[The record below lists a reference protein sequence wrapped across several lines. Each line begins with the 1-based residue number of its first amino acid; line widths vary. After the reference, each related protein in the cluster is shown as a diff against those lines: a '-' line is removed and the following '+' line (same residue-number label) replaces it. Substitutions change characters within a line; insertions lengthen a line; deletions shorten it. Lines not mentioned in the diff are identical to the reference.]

1 MRVCEDLSG
10 VDRAWLLMDR
20 PANPMMIVGLIT
32 LAAPLERARLC
43 ELLQRRFL
51 SFPRFRRLPV
61 SNALGGSWI
70 EAEGFDIDDHV
81 PCHALPRPAGQ
92 RELETLVGE
101 LASTPFHPGRPL
113 WAFHLVENFQ
123 CGSAIVV
130 RIHHCYADGIA
141 LMKVLLSLTDTAPGV
156 ARARPRRH
164 KPAASAAGVL
174 DWAGGLLPAALQ
186 HTLHEGLSL
195 GAKAVRLATH
205 PVETSTLARKAFG
218 LVSELAHLGLL
229 EDDPM
234 TRLKRPLS
242 GTRRA
247 AWADPLPLA
256 EMRTLS
262 HVLGCTVNDLLM
274 STLAG
279 ALGRHLSARGDAV
292 TGLTIRA
299 TVPVNLRAQ
308 FDDPPALGNCF
319 GLVFVDLPIGIR
331 HPLERLYA
339 VHAAMQ
345 RLKASPQALVTLG
358 LLQVIGSLPAS
369 VEEPVIAIFSAKAS
383 VVASNLPGPER
394 QLYLADAPLS
404 QLLFWVP
411 QAGDIGTGIS
421 MLSYN
426 GGVQFGVMADRQL
439 VPKPAELVAE
449 IGREFE
455 RLALVVLL
463 GAERV
468 ID

>member
-1 MRVCEDLSG
+1 MRG
-10 VDRAWLLMDR
+10 
-20 PANPMMIVGLIT
+20 
-32 LAAPLERARLC
+32 
-43 ELLQRRFL
+43 RR
-51 SFPRFRRLPV
+51 RR
-61 SNALGGSWI
+61 
-70 EAEGFDIDDHV
+70 
-81 PCHALPRPAGQ
+81 
-92 RELETLVGE
+92 
-101 LASTPFHPGRPL
+101 
-113 WAFHLVENFQ
+113 
-123 CGSAIVV
+123 
-130 RIHHCYADGIA
+130 
-141 LMKVLLSLTDTAPGV
+141 
-156 ARARPRRH
+156 
-164 KPAASAAGVL
+164 KPAASAPGVW
-174 DWAGGLLPAALQ
+174 DWASGLLPAALQ
-186 HTLHEGLSL
+186 HTLHEGVSL
-195 GAKAVRLATH
+195 GGKAMHLATH
-205 PVETSTLARKAFG
+205 PVETSALARKAFG
-218 LVSELAHLGLL
+218 LAGELGRLGLL
-229 EDDPM
+229 EDDPP

-242 GTRRA
+242 GIRHA

-256 EMRTLS
+256 ELRTLGR
-262 HVLGCTVNDLLM
+262 VLGCTVNDVLM

-279 ALGRHLSARGDAV
+279 ALGRYLAARGDAV

-299 TVPVNLRAQ
+299 TVPVNLRPES
-308 FDDPPALGNCF
+308 DGPPALGNCF

-345 RLKASPQALVTLG
+345 QPEGLAAGAGHPRPAAGGGQSAGCGRGAGDRHIQRQSQRGRL
-358 LLQVIGSLPAS
+358 
-369 VEEPVIAIFSAKAS
+369 ESAGAKQ
-383 VVASNLPGPER
+383 
-394 QLYLADAPLS
+394 QLFLAGAPLT